1 GLAYAGYLY
10 LSRASAHAARGHVVT
25 PVAAATVAAAA
36 TTGIVGGASQGISV
50 SLPASSWFWL
60 AVLAVA
66 GQVVAWVLITRG
78 SAGLP
83 PGTAAALLLAQPVLA
98 VVLGAVVMG
107 ERPTHWQLAGCLLV
121 VVTVAVAT
129 RGQGRPAPAPSDP
142 VGRPSQSRMRSAPV

>member
-1 GLAYAGYLY
+1 M
-10 LSRASAHAARGHVVT
+10 
-25 PVAAATVAAAA
+25 
-36 TTGIVGGASQGISV
+36 TTGIVGGATQGIAV

-66 GQVVAWVLITRG
+66 GQVVAWILITRG

-107 ERPTHWQLAGCLLV
+107 ERPTVWQLAGCVLV
-121 VVTVAVAT
+121 VLTVAAAT
-129 RGQGRPAPAPSDP
+129 MGGSGGDPASADRTRSAQ
-142 VGRPSQSRMRSAPV
+142 RRMRSAPV